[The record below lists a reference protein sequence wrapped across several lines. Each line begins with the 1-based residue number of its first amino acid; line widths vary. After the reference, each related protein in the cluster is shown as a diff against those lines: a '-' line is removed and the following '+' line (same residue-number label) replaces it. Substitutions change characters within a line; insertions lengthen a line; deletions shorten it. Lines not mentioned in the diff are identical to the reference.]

1 MPEADLT
8 EEAEMRLK
16 CPESAKGSTGAVS
29 AWSCGTVSDDAA
41 SGGLPDVLFLSDAL
55 SSHSNFYAKIR
66 TRWKKRLWSFRMGG
80 SRVGKRWMDV
90 CGSLAAIIFLMPL
103 FVVVAVW
110 LKLDSPGP
118 LIYRQIRVGLHGRLF
133 YFYKFRSMYIDS
145 EVRRVALESENESRD
160 GVIFKMKNDPRITR
174 CGRFIR
180 KYSIDEAPQFF
191 NVLLGDMSLVGPRPP
206 LPTEVAQYTLDD
218 RKRLE
223 ILPGITCIWQISG
236 RSDIPF
242 REQVVLDREY
252 IRGQGFWKDVLILFK
267 TIPAVLTGKGAY

>member
-1 MPEADLT
+1 
-8 EEAEMRLK
+8 MRLSSLK
-16 CPESAKGSTGAVS
+16 SAEREKKVSRRMQDVCTSGSDV
-29 AWSCGTVSDDAA
+29 A
-41 SGGLPDVLFLSDAL
+41 SGADGLSPISGSMSSPAGFLS
-55 SSHSNFYAKIR
+55 KIR
-66 TRWKKRLWSFRMGG
+66 TRLKKRIRIFSVNSNRIF
-80 SRVGKRWMDV
+80 KRGIDV
-90 CGSLAAIIFLMPL
+90 CGSLTAIILLLPL
-103 FVVVAVW
+103 FLFIAVW

-118 LIYRQIRVGLHGRLF
+118 LIYRQIRIGLHGRPF

-145 EVRRVALESENESRD
+145 EARRAALEDANESKD

-206 LPTEVAQYTLDD
+206 LPAEVAQYTLDD
-218 RKRLE
+218 RKRLD

-267 TIPAVLTGKGAY
+267 TVPAVLTGKGAY

>member
-1 MPEADLT
+1 
-8 EEAEMRLK
+8 MRLNS
-16 CPESAKGSTGAVS
+16 PETTWTPGDASRKPYVRSSGFGASAAEANGK
-29 AWSCGTVSDDAA
+29 TVLLS
-41 SGGLPDVLFLSDAL
+41 DVLSFSETLSPWTKFFA
-55 SSHSNFYAKIR
+55 IR
-66 TRWKKRLWSFRMGG
+66 RTAFKKCLRSFSANCGRIF
-80 SRVGKRWMDV
+80 KRGMDI
-90 CGSLAAIIFLMPL
+90 CGSLAAIVMLMPV
-103 FVVVAVW
+103 FIVVAIW

-118 LIYRQIRVGLHGRLF
+118 LIYRQIRIGLHGRPF

-145 EVRRVALESENESRD
+145 EVRRLALEKENESKD
-160 GVIFKMKNDPRITR
+160 GVIFKMKNDPRITK

-180 KYSIDEAPQFF
+180 KYSIDETPQFF

-206 LPTEVAQYTLDD
+206 LPAEVAQYTLGD

-242 REQVVLDREY
+242 REQVVLDKEY

-267 TIPAVLTGKGAY
+267 TIPAVITGKGAY

>member
-1 MPEADLT
+1 
-8 EEAEMRLK
+8 MRLESL
-16 CPESAKGSTGAVS
+16 ESAKWSAEAVS
-29 AWSCGTVSDDAA
+29 PRSGGSA
-41 SGGLPDVLFLSDAL
+41 SGSGISGDLSDVLLLSESL
-55 SSHSNFYAKIR
+55 SSRSKRLA
-66 TRWKKRLWSFRMGG
+66 KKRARFKKHFRILQTGCG
-80 SRVGKRWMDV
+80 RVMKRWMDV
-90 CGSLAAIIFLMPL
+90 CGSLAAILLLMPL
-103 FVVVAVW
+103 FLVVAVW

-118 LIYRQIRVGLHGRLF
+118 LIYRQVRIGLHGRPF

-145 EVRRVALESENESRD
+145 DVRRAALEKSNESRD

-206 LPTEVAQYTLDD
+206 LPSEVAQYSLDD

-242 REQVVLDREY
+242 REQVVLDKEY

-267 TIPAVLTGKGAY
+267 TIPAVLAGKGAY

>member
-1 MPEADLT
+1 
-8 EEAEMRLK
+8 MRLNSL
-16 CPESAKGSTGAVS
+16 ESAELEKGLFRRMQ
-29 AWSCGTVSDDAA
+29 DASA
-41 SGGLPDVLFLSDAL
+41 SGVDMASGLDGFSLFSSSI
-55 SSHSNFYAKIR
+55 SSHAGFFSKPR
-66 TRWKKRLWSFRMGG
+66 SRLKKRIRLFSVNS
-80 SRVGKRWMDV
+80 SRVFKRGMDV
-90 CGSLAAIIFLMPL
+90 CGSLAAIIMLLPL
-103 FVVVAVW
+103 FLVIAVW

-118 LIYRQIRVGLHGRLF
+118 LIYRQVRVGLHGRPF

-145 EVRRVALESENESRD
+145 EARRAALEKTNESKD

-206 LPTEVAQYTLDD
+206 LPSEVAQYTLDD
-218 RKRLE
+218 RKRLD

-242 REQVVLDREY
+242 REQVVLDKEY

-267 TIPAVLTGKGAY
+267 TVPAVLTGKGAY

>member
-1 MPEADLT
+1 
-8 EEAEMRLK
+8 MRLNSPDPANRNK
-16 CPESAKGSTGAVS
+16 KGASRKQDERTSGFGASA
-29 AWSCGTVSDDAA
+29 
-41 SGGLPDVLFLSDAL
+41 GLNDILFLSETLATR
-55 SSHSNFYAKIR
+55 SMFPVRMR
-66 TRWKKRLWSFRMGG
+66 TRLKKRLWIMNAWF
-80 SRVGKRWMDV
+80 SRLLKRWMDV
-90 CGSLAAIIFLMPL
+90 CGSLCAIILLMPL
-103 FVVVAVW
+103 FLAVAVW

-118 LIYRQIRVGLHGRLF
+118 LFYRQVRIGQYGRPF

-145 EVRRVALESENESRD
+145 DVRRAALEKENESKD

-180 KYSIDEAPQFF
+180 KYSIDEAPQFI

-206 LPTEVAQYTLDD
+206 LPDEVAQYTLDD
-218 RKRLE
+218 RKRLD

-242 REQVVLDREY
+242 REQVVLDKEY

-267 TIPAVLTGKGAY
+267 TIPAVIAGKGAY

>member
-1 MPEADLT
+1 MRQNSPEPTTQTDGSQRQSKTASDFG
-8 EEAEMRLK
+8 ASPGLK
-16 CPESAKGSTGAVS
+16 
-29 AWSCGTVSDDAA
+29 DI
-41 SGGLPDVLFLSDAL
+41 LFLSSTL
-55 SSHSNFYAKIR
+55 SPRAKLYARMR
-66 TRWKKRLWSFRMGG
+66 TRVRKRIKLFSSNCSCVF
-80 SRVGKRWMDV
+80 KRWMDI
-90 CGSLAAIIFLMPL
+90 CGSLTAIILLIPVFA
-103 FVVVAVW
+103 VVAIW

-118 LIYRQIRVGLHGRLF
+118 LFYRQVRIGQYGRPF

-145 EVRRVALESENESRD
+145 DVRRLSLEKENESKD

-180 KYSIDEAPQFF
+180 KYSIDETPQFF

-206 LPTEVAQYTLDD
+206 LPSEVAQYSLAD
-218 RKRLE
+218 RKRLD

-242 REQVVLDREY
+242 REQVVLDKEY

-267 TIPAVLTGKGAY
+267 TIPAVITGKGAY

>member
-1 MPEADLT
+1 
-8 EEAEMRLK
+8 MRQNR
-16 CPESAKGSTGAVS
+16 PESARQAPQAMKRDEQTSGFGAS
-29 AWSCGTVSDDAA
+29 FLQGDIPFLAGTKSPCAKRY
-41 SGGLPDVLFLSDAL
+41 AL
-55 SSHSNFYAKIR
+55 IR
-66 TRWKKRLWSFRMGG
+66 TRSKKLFKFLSIGCN
-80 SRVGKRWMDV
+80 RVFKRWMDI
-90 CGSLAAIIFLMPL
+90 CGSLTAITLLSPV
-103 FVVVAVW
+103 FVFVAIW

-118 LIYRQIRVGLHGRLF
+118 LIYRQIRVGQYGRPF

-145 EVRRVALESENESRD
+145 DARRLALEKENESKD

-180 KYSIDEAPQFF
+180 KYSIDETPQFF

-206 LPTEVAQYTLDD
+206 LPSEVAQYTLDD
-218 RKRLE
+218 RKRLD

-267 TIPAVLTGKGAY
+267 TIPAVISGKGAY

>member
-1 MPEADLT
+1 MPGELT
-8 EEAEMRLK
+8 
-16 CPESAKGSTGAVS
+16 
-29 AWSCGTVSDDAA
+29 
-41 SGGLPDVLFLSDAL
+41 DVLFLSDAL
-55 SSHSNFYAKIR
+55 SSRSNFVAKLR
-66 TRWKKRLWSFRMGG
+66 TRFKKCFWRFRTGVG
-80 SRVGKRWMDV
+80 RVTKRWMDV
-90 CGSLAAIIFLMPL
+90 CGSLVALILLMPL

-118 LIYRQIRVGLHGRLF
+118 LIYRQIRVGLNGRQF
-133 YFYKFRSMYIDS
+133 FFYKFRSMYVDS
-145 EVRRVALESENESRD
+145 DVRRAALEKENESRD

-180 KYSIDEAPQFF
+180 KYSIDETPQFI

-206 LPTEVAQYTLDD
+206 LPSEVAQYSLDD

-223 ILPGITCIWQISG
+223 TLPGITGIWQILG

-242 REQVVLDREY
+242 REQVVLDKEY

-267 TIPAVLTGKGAY
+267 TIPAVLAGKGAY

>member
-1 MPEADLT
+1 
-8 EEAEMRLK
+8 MRLNG
-16 CPESAKGSTGAVS
+16 PESTAPGNR
-29 AWSCGTVSDDAA
+29 GTRQDGQPSGFPA
-41 SGGLPDVLFLSDAL
+41 SSKKNDILFLSKTL
-55 SSHSNFYAKIR
+55 SPRKKAFARIR
-66 TRWKKRLWSFRMGG
+66 TRWKKRLRIFSTNCDWIF
-80 SRVGKRWMDV
+80 KRGMDI
-90 CGSLAAIIFLMPL
+90 CGSLVAIALLTPVFIP
-103 FVVVAVW
+103 VAIW

-118 LIYRQIRVGLHGRLF
+118 LIYRQVRVGQHGRLF

-145 EVRRVALESENESRD
+145 EARRLALEQENESKD

-180 KYSIDEAPQFF
+180 KYSIDETPQFF

-206 LPTEVAQYTLDD
+206 LPSEVAQYTLDD

-242 REQVVLDREY
+242 REQVVLDKEY
-252 IRGQGFWKDVLILFK
+252 IRGQGFWKDVLILMK
-267 TIPAVLTGKGAY
+267 TIPAVVSGKGAY

>member
-1 MPEADLT
+1 
-8 EEAEMRLK
+8 MRLDSL
-16 CPESAKGSTGAVS
+16 ESAEREKKVSLRMQDVSTSGI
-29 AWSCGTVSDDAA
+29 DAA
-41 SGGLPDVLFLSDAL
+41 SGTDGFSPLPESM
-55 SSHSNFYAKIR
+55 SSHAGFSSKLR
-66 TRWKKRLWSFRMGG
+66 TRLKKRIRIFSVNS
-80 SRVGKRWMDV
+80 SRIFKRGMDV
-90 CGSLAAIIFLMPL
+90 CGSLAAIILLLPL
-103 FVVVAVW
+103 FLFVAVW

-118 LIYRQIRVGLHGRLF
+118 LFYRQIRVGLHGRPF

-145 EVRRVALESENESRD
+145 EARRAALEKTNESKD

-206 LPTEVAQYTLDD
+206 LPSEVAQYTLDD
-218 RKRLE
+218 RKRLD

-242 REQVVLDREY
+242 REQVVLDKEY

-267 TIPAVLTGKGAY
+267 TVPAVLTGKGAY